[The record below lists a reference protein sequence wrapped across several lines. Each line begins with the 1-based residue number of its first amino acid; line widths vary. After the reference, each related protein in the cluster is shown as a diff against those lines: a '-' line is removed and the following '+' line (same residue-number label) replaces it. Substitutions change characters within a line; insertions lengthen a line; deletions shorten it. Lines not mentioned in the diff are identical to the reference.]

1 MSLLYCIWAV
11 LLLLA
16 APAAAQQPQ
25 APQPAEGTTGY
36 TVFLRGQPIGREDV
50 TVQRT
55 ATGATTIVSQTRLG
69 PPINLV
75 TRRAEVR
82 YRPDGSADA
91 VFIEAELSGSPVDL
105 TTTFANGVA
114 TTEGTEGGQPFP
126 TRQDQVS
133 PQTVALPN
141 FMFGVFEA
149 VGRRFL
155 NAEPGAEIQAYVV
168 PRAEITIRL
177 KSVTSQRMQTGT
189 STFTVRRFELA
200 FVEPPPRG
208 ELSVTLAVDEKGGLV
223 SVNLPA
229 QAIDV
234 VRDDVSSPTAR
245 TLTYSNP
252 GDEPVTIPATGFN
265 LGATLT
271 RPRTAGTARL
281 PAVILLAGSG
291 VTDRDGVALGVPT
304 LGQLAGALADAGFL
318 AVRYDKRGYGQ
329 SGGRAESATLSD
341 YADDARAVFA
351 WLRDRRDVDAN
362 RVAVLG
368 HSEGAWVAMLAASR
382 ERRIAAVISIAAPS
396 TTGAD
401 LVLEQQ
407 RYVLEQSKTPE
418 ADRGEK
424 VALQQRINAAVMS
437 GRGWEG
443 IPEDL
448 RRQADT
454 PWFQS
459 LLTFDPSR
467 VLRNVRQPL
476 LFVHG
481 ELDRQVP
488 VAHVDRL
495 AEVAKKEARSKSI
508 EVVTVRGINHL
519 LVPAVTGHVSEYG
532 TLEDRNVS
540 KDVTTAITSWLA
552 KTFAASR

>member
-1 MSLLYCIWAV
+1 VPVLYCIWAV
-11 LLLLA
+11 IVLLA

-25 APQPAEGTTGY
+25 RAPQPAEGTTGY
-36 TVFLRGQPIGREDV
+36 TVFVRGQPIGREDV
-50 TVQRT
+50 TVQRN
-55 ATGATTIVSQTRLG
+55 AAGATTIVSQTRLG
-69 PPINLV
+69 PPVNLV

-82 YRPDGSADA
+82 YRPDGTADA
-91 VFIEAELSGSPVDL
+91 VFIDAVLNGAVIDL

-114 TTEGTEGGQPFP
+114 TTEGTEAGQPLNK
-126 TRQDQVS
+126 TDTVS
-133 PQTVALPN
+133 PQAVALPN
-141 FMFGVFEA
+141 LMFGVFEA

-155 NAEPGAEIQAYVV
+155 KAEPGAEVQAYVV
-168 PRAEITIRL
+168 PQAEITIRL
-177 KSVTSQRMQTGT
+177 KGVTSQRMQTGT
-189 STFTVRRFELA
+189 STFTVRRFDLI
-200 FVEPPPRG
+200 FVQPAPRA
-208 ELSVTLAVDEKGGLV
+208 EYSVALSVDEQGGLV

-229 QAIDV
+229 QGIDV

-271 RPRTAGTARL
+271 RPAKAGAARL
-281 PAVILLAGSG
+281 PVVILLAGSA

-304 LGQLAGALADAGFL
+304 LGQLAGALADAGFMAL
-318 AVRYDKRGYGQ
+318 RYDKRGYGQ

-341 YADDARAVFA
+341 HADDARSAFS
-351 WLRDRRDVDAN
+351 WLRDRKDVDTN
-362 RVAVLG
+362 RIAVLG
-368 HSEGAWVAMLAASR
+368 HSEGAWVAMLLASR
-382 ERRIAAVISIAAPS
+382 ERRIAAVVSIAAPS
-396 TTGAD
+396 STGSE

-407 RYVLEQSKTPE
+407 RYVLEQSKVPDE
-418 ADRGEK
+418 ERAEK
-424 VALQQRINAAVMS
+424 VALQQRINAAVIS

-459 LLTFDPSR
+459 LLTFDPVR
-467 VLRNVRQPL
+467 AVRNVRQPL

-495 AEVAKKEARSKSI
+495 AEIAKKEARSRSI
-508 EVVTVRGINHL
+508 EVVTVRGVNHL
-519 LVPAVTGHVSEYG
+519 LVPAVTGHVSEYSS
-532 TLEDRNVS
+532 LEDRTVS
-540 KDVTTAITSWLA
+540 KDVTTAVTSFLA
-552 KTFAASR
+552 KTFAAVR